1 MSGTLFLYGAV
12 LLATAAE
19 RVVELRVSNRNAAW
33 SLRNGGVEHGRGHYP
48 AMVALHTGFLVA
60 CFAEAWLLDRAFV
73 PAVGLPLLVCA
84 VLLQGLRWWC
94 IRTLGDR
101 WNTRVIVV
109 PGLPRVDFGPYRFF
123 RHPNY
128 AVVVLE
134 GLVLPLMHSS
144 WLTAGAF
151 FLLNAALLRTRIRV
165 ENRALEEMERAGRLP
180 ASGRQPAVH

>member
-1 MSGTLFLYGAV
+1 MTASLVLYGAV

-48 AMVALHTGFLVA
+48 AMVLLHSGFLVA
-60 CFAEAWLLDRAFV
+60 CFAEAWLLDRPFW
-73 PAVGLPLLVCA
+73 PALGLPLLLGA
-84 VLLQGLRWWC
+84 GLLQALRWWC
-94 IRTLGDR
+94 IKTLGDR

-109 PGLPRVDFGPYRFF
+109 PGLPRIDFGPYRLL

-128 AVVVLE
+128 LVVVLE
-134 GLVLPLMHSS
+134 GLVLPLIHNS

-151 FLLNAALLRTRIRV
+151 TVLNAVLLRTRIQA
-165 ENRALEEMERAGRLP
+165 ENRALDAMEQAGTDR
-180 ASGRQPAVH
+180 ASGREAALD